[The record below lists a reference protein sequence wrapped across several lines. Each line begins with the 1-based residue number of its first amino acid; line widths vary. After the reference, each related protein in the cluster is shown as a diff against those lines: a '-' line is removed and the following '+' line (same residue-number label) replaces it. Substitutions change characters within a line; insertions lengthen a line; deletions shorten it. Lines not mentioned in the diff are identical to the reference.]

1 MSTFPRELDK
11 LIGRRMKELGRVLF
25 KEESDALEGQLF
37 LDWVAAKRYDELI
50 RRMHAIY
57 DRDGGLEECV
67 VLGIA
72 LQDAGDSARIDT
84 LFRGLINRRVKA
96 FWANWEHA
104 LIGHPGHMRGCAKQA
119 ADAMEVYLEYYIRL
133 ANLGQHEQKEEL
145 RAEMLA
151 FQARERGPKSRKTP
165 NNSSKPTPLRGAA

>member
-1 MSTFPRELDK
+1 MSTFPKELDK

-25 KEESDALEGQLF
+25 KEESDALEGELF
-37 LDWVAAKRYDELI
+37 EDWVAAKRYDELI

-57 DRDGGLEECV
+57 DRDGGLEECI

-72 LQDAGDSARIDT
+72 LQEAGDSERIDT

-104 LIGHPGHMRGCAKQA
+104 LSGHPGHMHGCAKQA

-133 ANLGQHEQKEEL
+133 ANLGRHEQKEAL
-145 RAEMLA
+145 RGEMLA
-151 FQARERGPKSRKTP
+151 FQARERGHKPGKSP
-165 NNSSKPTPLRGAA
+165 NSSSKP